1 MNNKVVNETD
11 TVLDQS
17 GVIELADTFATKIV
31 MLTFDEDEELI
42 YTEDTESNEE
52 CFTPDAQQIYDNWY
66 DLFANEIKR
75 LNRNK

>member
-1 MNNKVVNETD
+1 
-11 TVLDQS
+11 
-17 GVIELADTFATKIV
+17 